1 MYKRLHHASVHEDA
15 LFKVLVHYFL
25 PERQDLMCLLRDFV
39 ADQGRM
45 PLPDIRRRSD
55 NCPSFCRLQ
64 RKLVSPSDAS
74 SQYSRYGCAS
84 MSASK
89 VNSAL
94 SSPGHSTQNPAQPRE
109 TFPLEK
115 KGPHLWIP
123 NISTDALQRNW
134 NPITNE
140 IRPKVAQKVELISSA
155 NVSAVDAHVVQRT
168 AADSVKDRES
178 SCRRARF
185 LFPLINT
192 GSIDLKHM
200 LDCGSADGF

>member
-15 LFKVLVHYFL
+15 LFKILVHYFL
-25 PERQDLMCLLRDFV
+25 PERQDSMCLLRDFV

-74 SQYSRYGCAS
+74 SQYSSYGCAS

-94 SSPGHSTQNPAQPRE
+94 SSPGRFTQNPAQPRE

-115 KGPHLWIP
+115 KRAPSMGSKYFDRRPAKELEP
-123 NISTDALQRNW
+123 NYQRNKAKSRTKGG
-134 NPITNE
+134 TN
-140 IRPKVAQKVELISSA
+140 IFR
-155 NVSAVDAHVVQRT
+155 
-168 AADSVKDRES
+168 
-178 SCRRARF
+178 
-185 LFPLINT
+185 
-192 GSIDLKHM
+192 
-200 LDCGSADGF
+200 